1 MLLTNWYP
9 GTSPAGWHLN
19 PTWLGSLEFN
29 GQAALELV
37 CVCVGVIAHLFHTV
51 YPLVEKESHLPHEDW
66 EMLRKVKM
74 DLTFLVINWV

>member
-9 GTSPAGWHLN
+9 GTSPAGWHPN

-29 GQAALELV
+29 GQAAVELV
-37 CVCVGVIAHLFHTV
+37 CVC
-51 YPLVEKESHLPHEDW
+51 EKESHLPREDW